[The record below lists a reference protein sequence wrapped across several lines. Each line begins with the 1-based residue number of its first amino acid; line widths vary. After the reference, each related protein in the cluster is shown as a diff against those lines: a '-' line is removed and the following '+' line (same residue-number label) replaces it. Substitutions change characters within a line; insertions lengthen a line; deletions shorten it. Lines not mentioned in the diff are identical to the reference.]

1 MAVALLGALGG
12 DAELLADALP
22 RESGAS
28 CFADGF
34 GSLAFGLRAGEAG
47 AAQQELGDRGLVG
60 RIGFVVLEALREV
73 VGVIEDVLD
82 GSGHGGHS
90 RTAVPRGA
98 GIVLR
103 YWRVEI
109 HPSALRHGIDRADI
123 AHAVAH
129 SQAVEDL
136 GDDPDRWLVLGPD
149 RAGNLLEIVVLV
161 TVEGDEIAI
170 HAMAMRAKYR
180 RLLER

>member
-1 MAVALLGALGG
+1 MVV
-12 DAELLADALP
+12 P
-22 RESGAS
+22 SQR
-28 CFADGF
+28 
-34 GSLAFGLRAGEAG
+34 RARRS
-47 AAQQELGDRGLVG
+47 D
-60 RIGFVVLEALREV
+60 
-73 VGVIEDVLD
+73 
-82 GSGHGGHS
+82 
-90 RTAVPRGA
+90 

-109 HPSALRHGIDRADI
+109 HPAALRHGIDGADI

-161 TVEGDEIAI
+161 TVEGHEIAI